1 MQAQR
6 DVYQVQLQRCQ
17 DQIRDLIINC
27 HVPRVNYPG
36 KDNIAM
42 IVEKN
47 TTSEEDEFYEYPY
60 YIARI
65 QRQLISTKRRWFT
78 AQYPHHRFIIG
89 ELDNANGIH
98 AFNRFEEEGYVEC
111 FQYHFGLI
119 IDFLRDVM
127 YALPTPTIH
136 G

>member
-1 MQAQR
+1 MLFPHVWQDFSDKLHAIKIEDHTSRAQALEFTNKAHQQTIEERDAALTHRDNQIQAIYHENVTLQAQR

-47 TTSEEDEFYEYPY
+47 TTSEEDEFY
-60 YIARI
+60 
-65 QRQLISTKRRWFT
+65 
-78 AQYPHHRFIIG
+78 
-89 ELDNANGIH
+89 
-98 AFNRFEEEGYVEC
+98 
-111 FQYHFGLI
+111 
-119 IDFLRDVM
+119 
-127 YALPTPTIH
+127 
-136 G
+136 

>member
-1 MQAQR
+1 
-6 DVYQVQLQRCQ
+6 
-17 DQIRDLIINC
+17 
-27 HVPRVNYPG
+27 
-36 KDNIAM
+36 M

-65 QRQLISTKRRWFT
+65 QRRLISTKRRWFT

-89 ELDNANGIH
+89 ELDNANRIH
-98 AFNRFEEEGYVEC
+98 AFNRFEEEGYVER

-119 IDFLRDVM
+119 INLLHLPFTTDHNWLTSFFLYLVTGKELQINM
-127 YALPTPTIH
+127 SSA
-136 G
+136 